1 MITFGVFSLLLG
13 FTLLGLGIIRL
24 FLSRSRGH
32 AWQIP
37 AILST
42 LGVILVAGG
51 FFLLESGKGQGGG
64 VVAIGSLLTIVGFLV
79 MLAGTWY
86 SFWGPVR
93 TGLTGTSLHFF
104 LFGILLFIIGILII
118 VLPLGETQFGSSG
131 QWYWPFL
138 YSSKHLGPIPYP
150 ILVLIL
156 FLVGNGL
163 GIRNGLRFSQLIGA
177 NLLFIALAIALYFTL
192 PY

>member
-32 AWQIP
+32 AWQFP

-42 LGVILVAGG
+42 LGVVLVAGG

-93 TGLTGTSLHFF
+93 TGLTGISLHFF
-104 LFGILLFIIGILII
+104 IIGILLFIVGILII
-118 VLPLGETQFGSSG
+118 VIPFGDSQFRSSG
-131 QWYWPFL
+131 QWYWPIL

-163 GIRNGLRFSQLIGA
+163 GIKNGLRFAQLTGA
-177 NLLFIALAIALYFTL
+177 NLVFLALSIAIYFAL